1 MYNFPPIHVVTVVI
15 SQAAGSRIR
24 CKSVFCVIKYLSN
37 VIYVL
42 VFICVARCSMFF
54 CTISAKLYIY
64 YQNGVLFLDD
74 LFANLLVSVL
84 LTAVVYMAFPLIRLA
99 INHGKFEKKRAK
111 KIALWN
117 SIVVGAFFCIVTIGT
132 SDGGTTWNAAPA
144 VMYYFINRAL
154 LTDKY
159 APESKAPAAK
169 PVAPAANKPA
179 VSTPVST
186 VAHSLSSANDK
197 LITPSR
203 NDISGSEFRVIKPE
217 TAQVA
222 NSTSASA
229 EKPILFCRKCGNK
242 LMENSAFCNKCG
254 TKICVEQTKK

>member
-1 MYNFPPIHVVTVVI
+1 M
-15 SQAAGSRIR
+15 
-24 CKSVFCVIKYLSN
+24 
-37 VIYVL
+37 
-42 VFICVARCSMFF
+42 
-54 CTISAKLYIY
+54 
-64 YQNGVLFLDD
+64 DD
-74 LFANLLVSVL
+74 LFANLLVSLL

-197 LITPSR
+197 PITPSR

-217 TAQVA
+217 AVQVA
-222 NSTSASA
+222 NSTPAPA
-229 EKPILFCRKCGNK
+229 ERPILFCRKCGNK
-242 LMENSAFCNKCG
+242 LMENSVFCNKCG
-254 TKICVEQTKK
+254 TKISAE